1 MVFTILRAIRVHQ
14 WIKNLSLFA
23 AIIFTGNL
31 FDPFFFVQTFYGF
44 IVFCL
49 LSSSSYLFNDMI
61 DLPLDR
67 IHPEKKNRP
76 LASGTLSLKTA
87 KVLFAVLAVG
97 GIAGAFM
104 LGYAFFLIAL
114 LFYTIHI
121 FYSLLLKKHSLVDIL
136 SIASSFLLRVFAGEV
151 LTGLHIPIWLTFS
164 VIFVSLFIA
173 SCKRRAELL
182 TGGKTTRPALEHYRA
197 QLLDFYNSTFA
208 TGAIIAY
215 AMFTFEAQS
224 PNFNPVVNEFLQFVF
239 PQALGRKWLMVSTL
253 PLIIVAIMRY
263 AQLIYERRM
272 GEAPEKLLTT
282 DKTLLVTIGLW
293 GLSVILFIYVL

>member
-1 MVFTILRAIRVHQ
+1 MIITILRAIRVNQ

-31 FDPFFFVQTFYGF
+31 FDPVFFNRTVYGF

-67 IHPEKKNRP
+67 IHPKKRNRP
-76 LASGTLSLKTA
+76 LASGEISLRTA
-87 KVLFAVLAVG
+87 RILFVLLAVS
-97 GIAGAFM
+97 GIVGAFM
-104 LGYAFFLIAL
+104 LGYAFFLL
-114 LFYTIHI
+114 SLVFYTIHI
-121 FYSLLLKKHSLVDIL
+121 VYSLLLKKHSLVDIL

-151 LTGLHIPIWLTFS
+151 ITGLHIPIWLTFS

-182 TGGKTTRPALEHYRA
+182 TVGKTSRPALEHYRA

-208 TGAIIAY
+208 TAAIIAY
-215 AMFTFEAQS
+215 AMFTFEAQTPS
-224 PNFNPVVNEFLQFVF
+224 FNPVVNEFLQFVF
-239 PQALGRKWLMVSTL
+239 PAALGRKWLMVSTL
-253 PLIIVAIMRY
+253 PLIIVGIMRY
-263 AQLIYERRM
+263 AQLIYEKRQ
-272 GEAPEKLLTT
+272 GEAPEKLLAT
-282 DKTLLVTIGLW
+282 DKALLAVIGLW
-293 GLSVILFIYVL
+293 GLSVILFIYLL